1 MYSEDSRHIQKD
13 VNDVITNYH
22 YQGDSLNVLY
32 ETDADGNVVRSYIYG
47 ENGQLLAMKKGG
59 ATYFYHY
66 NAHGDVIALTD
77 EQGNIVARYQ
87 YDAWGNILSQSGAL
101 ADENPYRYAGYQYD
115 NETGLY
121 YLIARYYH
129 PTHGVFL
136 SLDPDPGDADDIL
149 TQNGYTYA
157 NNNPVMMIDPDGKFA
172 YAVGLYFVP
181 GVGQVMLI
189 GTAAVVGV
197 YGAWYLGKKVKSLM
211 LV

>member
-1 MYSEDSRHIQKD
+1 
-13 VNDVITNYH
+13 VNGVITNYH
-22 YQGDSLNVLY
+22 YQDDSLNVLY

-47 ENGQLLAMKKGG
+47 ENGQLLAMKKGN

-115 NETGLY
+115 KETGLY

-136 SLDPDPGDADDIL
+136 SLDLDPGDEDDIL
-149 TQNGYTYA
+149 TQNGYAYV
-157 NNNPVMMIDPDGKFA
+157 NNNHK
-172 YAVGLYFVP
+172 
-181 GVGQVMLI
+181 
-189 GTAAVVGV
+189 
-197 YGAWYLGKKVKSLM
+197 
-211 LV
+211 